1 MRARRQ
7 AVLRDLVADGLI
19 GSQADAVVQLA
30 AVGITATQATVS
42 RDLEALG
49 AARVRT
55 PDGVRYA
62 LADTPSAFGAPLPLV
77 LRQYVVSGA
86 ASGPLAVLRTP
97 PGHASVVAAALD
109 RAQLD
114 GVLGTVAGDDTLF
127 VCGDERTGGAGV
139 LALLE
144 LPVDEPRR
152 SQSRTRPAT
161 TERTRR

>member
-7 AVLRDLVADGLI
+7 AVLRDLVADGRV

-55 PDGVRYA
+55 AEGVRYA
-62 LADTPSAFGAPLPLV
+62 LPDAPSAFGAPLKVV
-77 LRQYVVSGA
+77 LRDYVVSGE

-127 VCGDERTGGAGV
+127 VCGDDRTGGAGV

-144 LPVDEPRR
+144 LPGPTATSPRHRTPR
-152 SQSRTRPAT
+152 STR
-161 TERTRR
+161 ERT